1 MSMLFNLID
10 IEFKVKSEV
19 ILKKKSLKIY
29 SGKHLLIYGPSGSGK
44 TTLVNIMTGL
54 IKPSKGQIY
63 YKNNDYEKLNI
74 DQIDNLRLLNFGLIF
89 QKLHLIGHLN
99 VQQNISIAQST
110 PNFDRINELMK
121 SLDIFDKRNQK
132 ARDLSVGEAQRVA
145 IARGMVNNPSII
157 FADEPTSALDDVN
170 AQRVINLI
178 FSQAN
183 QTKATLIV
191 STHDQ
196 RIKGLF
202 TNSLEVN

>member
-1 MSMLFNLID
+1 MSMLFNLIN

-89 QKLHLIGHLN
+89 QKLHLICHLN
-99 VQQNISIAQST
+99 VQQNIYIAQST

-145 IARGMVNNPSII
+145 IARGVVNNPSII

-202 TNSLEVN
+202 SNSLEVN

>member
-1 MSMLFNLID
+1 MSILFDLID

-19 ILKKKSLKIY
+19 ILKKKSFKIY

-63 YKNNDYEKLNI
+63 YKKNDYEKLNI

-110 PNFDRINELMK
+110 PNFARINELMK

-145 IARGMVNNPSII
+145 IARGVVNNPSII

-202 TNSLEVN
+202 SNSLEVN

>member
-145 IARGMVNNPSII
+145 IARGVVNNPSII

-202 TNSLEVN
+202 SNSLEVN

>member
-1 MSMLFNLID
+1 
-10 IEFKVKSEV
+10 
-19 ILKKKSLKIY
+19 
-29 SGKHLLIYGPSGSGK
+29 
-44 TTLVNIMTGL
+44 MTGL

-132 ARDLSVGEAQRVA
+132 AGDLSVGEAQRVA
-145 IARGMVNNPSII
+145 IARGVVNNPSII

-202 TNSLEVN
+202 SNSLEVN

>member
-132 ARDLSVGEAQRVA
+132 AGDLSVGEAQRVA
-145 IARGMVNNPSII
+145 IARGVVNNPSII

-202 TNSLEVN
+202 SNSLEVN

>member
-1 MSMLFNLID
+1 MSMLFNLIN

-19 ILKKKSLKIY
+19 ILKKKSLKIH

-132 ARDLSVGEAQRVA
+132 AGDLSVGEAQRVA
-145 IARGMVNNPSII
+145 IARGVVNNPSII

-202 TNSLEVN
+202 SNSLEVN